1 MASAE
6 FAVRP
11 AGKAVC
17 APLTKPQVSASVL
30 AAQSGVSSALTAINV
45 SPPFESCS
53 PPFAHAKALP
63 EVVPCTPARVT
74 PGNWHELAVYDKSL
88 LLLDPTQF
96 PLSSTIRNVTL
107 MVSPG
112 SIGSKSTSLKLSGP
126 CPLMAV
132 KAQLP
137 GPRAARPTRAQP
149 KASARLRSTIL
160 MLNESGKELYLWLWS
175 EQNFA
180 VHNRSGT
187 HHSGD
192 QSRQELSRQII
203 RLHWD
208 KAWIERQVTTTAES
222 SRQVD
227 SAFVPV

>member
-17 APLTKPQVSASVL
+17 APLTQPQVSASVL

-132 KAQLP
+132 NAQLP
-137 GPRAARPTRAQP
+137 GPRAARPTRAKP

-160 MLNESGKELYLWLWS
+160 MLNASG
-175 EQNFA
+175 
-180 VHNRSGT
+180 
-187 HHSGD
+187 
-192 QSRQELSRQII
+192 QEL
-203 RLHWD
+203 
-208 KAWIERQVTTTAES
+208 
-222 SRQVD
+222 
-227 SAFVPV
+227 PVAVV